1 VSIIKLITPA
11 TPLTEA
17 HQAGFNLFAVKALSV
32 GHWVA
37 EVKGKFSK
45 PALTVEQQ
53 VDLLVS
59 RGLKISNRDAV
70 SHYLRF
76 IGYYRLSAYCIPFQ
90 YGGKGANNHH
100 FRPDTSFEQI
110 LELYIFDRKLRLLVM
125 DAVER
130 IEVAVKAAI
139 SNVASVNHGSHW
151 FLRKEFFETRFNHDS
166 FLEKVKQDIST
177 NKSETFIQ
185 HYKNNYGDP
194 EFPPSWMIFEMLSLG
209 TVSLIYKFLKS
220 ELKKEIAS
228 LFSVHYSIL
237 ESWLHTLSYL
247 RNLCAHHSRLW
258 NRIFTIKPKFLK
270 ECKAYIS
277 QDSKFFAQTFVVVRL
292 LRKIS
297 QDSHWEER
305 LEHLLKEYQAIDTSM
320 MGFPENWISLS
331 IWE

>member
-1 VSIIKLITPA
+1 
-11 TPLTEA
+11 
-17 HQAGFNLFAVKALSV
+17 
-32 GHWVA
+32 VA
-37 EVKGKFSK
+37 EFKGKFSK

-59 RGLKISNRDAV
+59 RGLKISDQDRAN
-70 SHYLRF
+70 HYLRF

-90 YGGKGANNHH
+90 YSVNDAGKHN
-100 FRPDTSFEQI
+100 FRADTSFEQI

-130 IEVAVKAAI
+130 IEVAVRAAI

-151 FLRKEFFETRFNHDS
+151 FLSKEFFETNFDHLS
-166 FLEKVKQDIST
+166 FLEKLKKDIST
-177 NKSETFIQ
+177 NRSETFIQ

-194 EFPPSWMIFEMLSLG
+194 ELPPSWMIFEMLSLG

-228 LFSVHYSIL
+228 IFSVHYSIL

-258 NRIFTIKPKFLK
+258 NRTFTIKPKILK
-270 ECKAYIS
+270 ECRTYIS
-277 QDSKFFAQTFVVVRL
+277 QNNKFFAQTFVIVRL

-305 LEHLLKEYQAIDTSM
+305 LDHLLKEYSAIDASM
-320 MGFPENWISLS
+320 MGFPKEWLPLP

>member
-1 VSIIKLITPA
+1 M
-11 TPLTEA
+11 
-17 HQAGFNLFAVKALSV
+17 
-32 GHWVA
+32 A

-45 PALTVEQQ
+45 PALTLEQQ
-53 VDLLVS
+53 IDLLVS
-59 RGLKISNRDAV
+59 RGLKIDDRDTAN
-70 SHYLRF
+70 HYLRF

-90 YGGKGANNHH
+90 YNGNNANKHY

-130 IEVAVKAAI
+130 IEVAVRAAI
-139 SNVASVNHGSHW
+139 SNAVSVNHGSHW
-151 FLRKEFFETRFNHDS
+151 FLSKEFFETKFDHRS
-166 FLEKVKQDIST
+166 FLEKLKKDIST
-177 NKSETFIQ
+177 NRSETFIQ

-194 EFPPSWMIFEMLSLG
+194 ELPPSWMIFEMLSLG

-228 LFSVHYSIL
+228 IFSVHYSIL

-247 RNLCAHHSRLW
+247 RNLCAHHTRLW
-258 NRIFTIKPKFLK
+258 NRTFTIKPKILK
-270 ECKAYIS
+270 KCRTYIS
-277 QDSKFFAQTFVVVRL
+277 QNNKFFAQTFVIVRL

-305 LEHLLKEYQAIDTSM
+305 LDHLLKEYSAIDASM
-320 MGFPENWISLS
+320 MGFPKEWLSLP

>member
-1 VSIIKLITPA
+1 MAEIK
-11 TPLTEA
+11 
-17 HQAGFNLFAVKALSV
+17 V
-32 GHWVA
+32 
-37 EVKGKFSK
+37 KFSK

-59 RGLKISNRDAV
+59 RGLNVGNREAV

-90 YGGKGANNHH
+90 SGEKNASNHH
-100 FRPDTSFEQI
+100 FKPDTSFDQI
-110 LELYIFDRKLRLLVM
+110 LELYIFDRKLRLLIM

-130 IEVAVKAAI
+130 IEVAIKATI

-151 FLRKEFFETRFNHDS
+151 FLRKEFFETSFNHDS
-166 FLEKVKQDIST
+166 FLEKLKKDISK

-185 HYKNNYGDP
+185 HYQKNYGDP
-194 EFPPSWMIFEMLSLG
+194 ELPPSWMIFEMLSLG
-209 TVSLIYKFLKS
+209 TVSLVYKFLKL
-220 ELKKEIAS
+220 ELKKEITS

-258 NRIFTIKPKFLK
+258 NRIFTIKPKILK

-277 QDSKFFAQTFVVVRL
+277 EDNKFFAQTFVVVRL

-305 LEHLLKEYQAIDTSM
+305 LEHLLKEYPEIDASM
-320 MGFPENWISLS
+320 MGFPKDWISLP